1 MDPKLYQAA
10 EEGDLDYLQKLE
22 QPSHLH
28 EKLTP
33 CKETILHVATENH
46 KTEFIERALELCPPL
61 LILANS
67 SGNTAMHIAAGEGNK
82 ELVDL
87 FMKRSSDIE
96 SGEHKDHVITRMVNC
111 KKDTAL
117 HCAARIGSYECAKM
131 LAEADPDVCSFV
143 NNDDESPIYL
153 LVASG
158 CWSKDK
164 IIVTDELASSFT
176 AAAYQGPVGLTALHA
191 SVLFRLDGGYKPGE
205 IEKLVKWRK
214 EMITKGDDLGMTP
227 LHYAAFYGRTDV
239 VESFVRCCSDAI
251 HLTNKEGQTALHLA
265 AYNGCVNVLQQLVLF
280 RHDCYNMVDEKG
292 RTALHAAVLG
302 KQKEAVEFILK
313 TPRLERLINKSDTD
327 GDTPLHLAARFKFV
341 HIIQIIVSKKNV
353 RFNIVN
359 NKRLTPLQLYSEHK
373 PVRFT
378 LFF

>member
-1 MDPKLYQAA
+1 MDPELYRAA
-10 EEGDLDYLQKLE
+10 EEGNLDYLQNLE

-28 EKLTP
+28 EQLTP
-33 CKETILHVATENH
+33 CKETTLHVATENH

-117 HCAARIGSYECAKM
+117 HYAARIGSYECAKM

-191 SVLFRLDGGYKPGE
+191 SVLFRLDGGYSK
-205 IEKLVKWRK
+205 
-214 EMITKGDDLGMTP
+214 
-227 LHYAAFYGRTDV
+227 
-239 VESFVRCCSDAI
+239 
-251 HLTNKEGQTALHLA
+251 TN
-265 AYNGCVNVLQQLVLF
+265 F
-280 RHDCYNMVDEKG
+280 
-292 RTALHAAVLG
+292 
-302 KQKEAVEFILK
+302 
-313 TPRLERLINKSDTD
+313 
-327 GDTPLHLAARFKFV
+327 
-341 HIIQIIVSKKNV
+341 
-353 RFNIVN
+353 
-359 NKRLTPLQLYSEHK
+359 
-373 PVRFT
+373 
-378 LFF
+378 